1 MMLIAQYFD
10 KIEALVSKKEE
21 KKTKITYLVLT
32 LKSEVIK
39 KKSSNILSF
48 EHFEKAIGNE
58 ILKSL
63 ISRNSIRYSM
73 IFLRFYMK

>member
-10 KIEALVSKKEE
+10 KIEVPVSKKEE

-39 KKSSNILSF
+39 KKSSSILSL
-48 EHFEKAIGNE
+48 EHFEKATGNE

-63 ISRNSIRYSM
+63 ISRNSTRYSM
-73 IFLRFYMK
+73 IF